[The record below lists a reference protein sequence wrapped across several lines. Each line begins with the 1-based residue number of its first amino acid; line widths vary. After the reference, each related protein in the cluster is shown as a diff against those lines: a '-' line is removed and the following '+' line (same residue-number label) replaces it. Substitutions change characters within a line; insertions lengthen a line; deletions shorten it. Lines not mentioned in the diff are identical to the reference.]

1 MFMAGH
7 SKWANIKHKKEKMDA
22 KKGRIFTKL
31 TKDIIKAAKEGG
43 GDPETNSKLKLAI
56 ERAKAFNLPSEN
68 IQRAIKKG
76 TGELG
81 GAKLEE
87 VIYEG
92 YGPAGTAIIVEA
104 LTDNK
109 NRTAGEIR
117 HIFDRN
123 GGTLG
128 AAGSVT
134 WMFDK
139 VGVIVV
145 EKTDSVNE
153 EDLMMVAIEAG
164 AEDFSADEGEFE
176 IITDPSNFQ
185 EVREAIEKAGY
196 KISEAE
202 ITMLP
207 KNTIKLSPED
217 YEKFEKLIDRLEDND
232 DVQNVYHNVELEDE
246 EE

>member
-1 MFMAGH
+1 MAGH

-145 EKTDSVNE
+145 EKTDSINE

-217 YEKFEKLIDRLEDND
+217 YEKFEKLIDKLEDND

>member
-1 MFMAGH
+1 MAGH

-68 IQRAIKKG
+68 IQRAIKRG

-217 YEKFEKLIDRLEDND
+217 YEKFEKLIDKLEDND

>member
-68 IQRAIKKG
+68 IQRAIKRG

-145 EKTDSVNE
+145 EKTDSINE

-217 YEKFEKLIDRLEDND
+217 YEKFEKLIDKLEDND

-246 EE
+246 

>member
-1 MFMAGH
+1 MAGH

-217 YEKFEKLIDRLEDND
+217 YEKFEKLIDKLEDND

>member
-1 MFMAGH
+1 MAGH

-56 ERAKAFNLPSEN
+56 ERAKAFNLPGEN

-145 EKTDSVNE
+145 EKTDSINE

-217 YEKFEKLIDRLEDND
+217 YEKFEKLIDKLEDND

>member
-1 MFMAGH
+1 MSGH

-43 GDPETNSKLKLAI
+43 GDPNTNSKLRDAI
-56 ERAKAFNLPSEN
+56 EKAKANNLPNEN

-81 GAKLEE
+81 GANLEE

-92 YGPAGTAIIVEA
+92 YGPSGTAIIVEA

-117 HIFDRN
+117 HIFDRH
-123 GGTLG
+123 GGSLG

-139 VGVIVV
+139 VGIITVR
-145 EKTDSVNE
+145 KDDSIDE
-153 EDLMMVAIEAG
+153 EELAMVAIDAG
-164 AEDFSADEGEFE
+164 AEDFSAEDEEFE
-176 IITDPSNFQ
+176 IITEPSNFQ
-185 EVREAIEKAGY
+185 EVKEAIEKAGY

-202 ITMLP
+202 VTMLP
-207 KNTIKLSPED
+207 KNTIQLSPED
-217 YEKFEKLIDRLEDND
+217 YEKFEKLIDKLEEND
-232 DVQNVYHNVELEDE
+232 DVQNVYHNVEIEDEDE
-246 EE
+246 E

>member
-145 EKTDSVNE
+145 EKTDSINE

-217 YEKFEKLIDRLEDND
+217 YEKFEKLIDKLEDND

>member
-1 MFMAGH
+1 MAGH

-145 EKTDSVNE
+145 EKTDSINE

-164 AEDFSADEGEFE
+164 AEDFSAEEGEFE

-217 YEKFEKLIDRLEDND
+217 YEKFEKLIDKLEDND

>member
-1 MFMAGH
+1 MAGH

-68 IQRAIKKG
+68 IQRAIKRG

-145 EKTDSVNE
+145 EKTDSINE

-217 YEKFEKLIDRLEDND
+217 YEKFEKLIDKLEDND

-246 EE
+246 

>member
-1 MFMAGH
+1 MAGH

>member
-1 MFMAGH
+1 MAGH

-56 ERAKAFNLPSEN
+56 ERAKAFNLPNEN

-123 GGTLG
+123 GGSLG

-164 AEDFSADEGEFE
+164 AEDFSADEEEFE

-217 YEKFEKLIDRLEDND
+217 YEKFEKLIDKLEDND